1 MLLVFCIIQSPFN
14 FYTLWGTIIIKM
26 VVFITGK
33 NIPTSPKTDPQ
44 TLRGPS
50 DLFATLPYILKNYEY
65 MKTFKKGVRD
75 L

>member
-1 MLLVFCIIQSPFN
+1 MVLV
-14 FYTLWGTIIIKM
+14 T
-26 VVFITGK
+26 
-33 NIPTSPKTDPQ
+33 KTDPQ

-65 MKTFKKGVRD
+65 MKT